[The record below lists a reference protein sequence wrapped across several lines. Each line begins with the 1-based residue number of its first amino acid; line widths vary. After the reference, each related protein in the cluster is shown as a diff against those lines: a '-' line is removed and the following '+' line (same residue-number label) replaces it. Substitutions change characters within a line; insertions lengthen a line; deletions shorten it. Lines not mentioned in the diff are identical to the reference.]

1 MKKQKAKFKFSAV
14 FFGEL
19 EHKATIT
26 YDNTP
31 EEQKLLD
38 AILAKVLQIMPRT
51 KALKTYNKICEKQKN
66 CNSHKEFN
74 DLEIAKYK
82 KAFCYLEVTKDEFHS
97 WYEGWLDFY
106 LNSDY
111 ALPISETYSQNWAKY
126 SNDKTA
132 IYKEAKRLLNS
143 MYNIFGKLELDEES
157 KLLLME
163 SRQQEKEMG
172 LA

>member
-38 AILAKVLQIMPRT
+38 AILAKVLQTMPRT

-66 CNSHKEFN
+66 CSSHKEFN

-82 KAFCYLEVTKDEFHS
+82 KEHS
-97 WYEGWLDFY
+97 K
-106 LNSDY
+106 
-111 ALPISETYSQNWAKY
+111 NWA
-126 SNDKTA
+126 SILGSDDFD
-132 IYKEAKRLLNS
+132 IV
-143 MYNIFGKLELDEES
+143 EEENTDFVGVDLS
-157 KLLLME
+157 E
-163 SRQQEKEMG
+163 V
-172 LA
+172 